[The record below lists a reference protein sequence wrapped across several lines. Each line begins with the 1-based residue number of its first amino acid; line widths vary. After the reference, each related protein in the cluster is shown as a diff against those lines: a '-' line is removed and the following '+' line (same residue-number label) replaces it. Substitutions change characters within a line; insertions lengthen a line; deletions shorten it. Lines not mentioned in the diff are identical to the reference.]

1 MFRVV
6 VGHSDDP
13 DSQNAIAEVLQAC
26 NRSLGESI
34 PQAGILFTAIDFD
47 HALILQRIQDAFPG
61 IELIGGTTNGEI
73 SSILEFQQD
82 SITLMLFATD
92 EVEIRAGIGR
102 GASKNP
108 NLAAQEAIA
117 QAKAKSTSQ
126 PQLCLTFPDS
136 LTSNG
141 VLILEGLKQSL
152 GEDIPII
159 GGMAADDYTF
169 EKTYQFFQGEV
180 LSDSVPVLLFSGNIL
195 FSHGVASGWTPIS
208 KRSRVTKVNGN
219 VVYEIDGQRA
229 LDFYQHYLG
238 AERFASNYAIHAL
251 AVFEDQDHFYLRAPH
266 SYDQQS
272 GSITFFS
279 DIPEQAVV
287 QITDA
292 TRDNILSASEA
303 SLKIALANYP
313 GVEPTAALLISC
325 AARRRILGT
334 FAREEYQLVKTH
346 LSETLPCCG
355 FYAYG
360 EIAPLV
366 AGGQTQ
372 FHNKT
377 FVTLLMGTQRLVYG

>member
-13 DSQNAIAEVLQAC
+13 DSQNAIAEVLQEC
-26 NRSLGESI
+26 SRSLAGAI
-34 PQAGILFTAIDFD
+34 PQAGLLFTAIDFD
-47 HALILQRIQDAFPG
+47 HALILQHIQNAFPG

-82 SITLMLFATD
+82 SLTLMLFATD

-108 NLAAQEAIA
+108 ALAAQEAIA
-117 QAKAKSTSQ
+117 QAKAKSASS

-141 VLILEGLKQSL
+141 VLILDGLKQSL
-152 GEDIPII
+152 GEDVPIV

-169 EKTYQFFQGEV
+169 DKTYQFFQGEV
-180 LSDSVPVLLFSGNIL
+180 LSDSVPVLLFSGQLL

-208 KRSRVTKVNGN
+208 QRSRVTKVNGN

-238 AERFASNYAIHAL
+238 EERFAANFAIHAL
-251 AVFEDQDHFYLRAPH
+251 ALFEDQDHFYMRAPNG
-266 SYDQQS
+266 YDQQS
-272 GSITFFS
+272 GSVTFFS

-303 SLKIALANYP
+303 SLKNALADYP

-334 FAREEYQLVKTH
+334 LARVEYQLVKTH
-346 LSETLPCCG
+346 LPKALPCCG

-366 AGGQTQ
+366 SKGQTQ

-377 FVTLLMGTQRLVYG
+377 FVTLLIGTK

>member
-1 MFRVV
+1 VFQVV

-13 DSQNAIAEVLQAC
+13 DSQNAIAEVLQKC
-26 NRSLGESI
+26 IHSLAGSI
-34 PQAGILFTAIDFD
+34 PQAGLLFAAIDFD
-47 HALILQRIQDAFPG
+47 HGLILQRIQEAFPG

-82 SITLMLFATD
+82 SLTLMLFVTD
-92 EVEIRAGIGR
+92 EVEIHSGIGR
-102 GASKNP
+102 SASNNP
-108 NLAAQEAIA
+108 ALAAQEAIA
-117 QAKAKSTSQ
+117 QATAKSASA

-152 GEDIPII
+152 GAHIPII

-169 EKTYQFFQGEV
+169 DQTYQFFQGEV
-180 LSDSVPVLLFSGNIL
+180 LSDSIPVLLFSGKLL

-208 KRSRVTKVNGN
+208 QRSRVTKVNGN

-238 AERFASNYAIHAL
+238 EERFTANYAIHAL
-251 AVFEDQDHFYLRAPH
+251 AVFEDQDHFYMRAPNG
-266 SYDQQS
+266 YDQQS
-272 GSITFFS
+272 GSVTFFS

-292 TRDNILSASEA
+292 TRDHILSASEA
-303 SLKIALANYP
+303 SLKNAIANYP

-334 FAREEYQLVKTH
+334 FAKLEYQLVKTH
-346 LSETLPCCG
+346 LPKALVCCG

-360 EIAPLV
+360 EIAPLIT
-366 AGGQTQ
+366 GGQTQ

-377 FVTLLMGTQRLVYG
+377 FVTLLMGTK

>member
-13 DSQNAIAEVLQAC
+13 DSQTAIAEILKEC
-26 NRSLGESI
+26 THSLAGII
-34 PQAGILFTAIDFD
+34 PQAGLLFAAIDFD
-47 HALILQRIQDAFPG
+47 HVLILQRIRDTFPG

-73 SSILEFQQD
+73 SSVLEFQQD
-82 SITLMLFATD
+82 SLTLMLFAAD

-108 NLAAQEAIA
+108 TLAAQVAIA
-117 QAKAKSTSQ
+117 QAKAKSIYQ
-126 PQLCLTFPDS
+126 PQICLTFPDS

-152 GEDIPII
+152 GEHIPII

-169 EKTYQFFQGEV
+169 DKTYQFFQDEV
-180 LSDSVPVLLFSGNIL
+180 LSDSVPVLLFSGRLL

-208 KRSRVTKVNGN
+208 QRGRVTKVDGN

-238 AERFASNYAIHAL
+238 VEQFAANYAIHAL
-251 AVFEDQDHFYLRAPH
+251 AVFEDRDRFYMRAPNA
-266 SYDQQS
+266 YDRQS
-272 GSITFFS
+272 GSVTFFS

-292 TRDNILSASEA
+292 SRDDILLASEE
-303 SLKIALANYP
+303 SLKNALADYS

-334 FAREEYQLVKTH
+334 LAREEYQLVKTR
-346 LSETLPCCG
+346 LPETLPCCG

-366 AGGQTQ
+366 SGGQTQ

-377 FVTLLMGTQRLVYG
+377 FVTLLLGTT

>member
-13 DSQNAIAEVLQAC
+13 DSQNAIAEVIQEC
-26 NRSLGESI
+26 SCSLADSL

-47 HALILQRIQDAFPG
+47 HVLILQRIQDAFPG

-82 SITLMLFATD
+82 SLTLMLFASD
-92 EVEIRAGIGR
+92 EVEICAGIGR

-108 NLAAQEAIA
+108 ALAAQEAIA
-117 QAKAKSTSQ
+117 QAKAKSASL

-141 VLILEGLKQSL
+141 VLILEALKQSL
-152 GEDIPII
+152 GEHIPII
-159 GGMAADDYTF
+159 GGMTADDYTF
-169 EKTYQFFQGEV
+169 DKTYQFFQGEV
-180 LSDSVPVLLFSGNIL
+180 LSDSIPVLLFSGKLL
-195 FSHGVASGWTPIS
+195 FSHGVACGWTPIS
-208 KRSRVTKVNGN
+208 QRSRVTKVDGN

-238 AERFASNYAIHAL
+238 EERFASNYAIYAL
-251 AVFEDQDHFYLRAPH
+251 AVFEDQNHFYLRAPNG
-266 SYDQQS
+266 YDQQS
-272 GSITFFS
+272 GSVKFFL

-292 TRDNILSASEA
+292 TRDNILLASET
-303 SLKIALANYP
+303 SLKNALADYP
-313 GVEPTAALLISC
+313 GLEPTAALLISC

-334 FAREEYQLVKTH
+334 LTREEYQLVKTH
-346 LSETLPCCG
+346 LPYALPCCG

-360 EIAPLV
+360 EIAPI
-366 AGGQTQ
+366 ASGGQTQ
-372 FHNKT
+372 IHNKT
-377 FVTLLMGTQRLVYG
+377 FVTLLIGTK

>member
-13 DSQNAIAEVLQAC
+13 DSQNAIAEVLEEC
-26 NRSLGESI
+26 SRSLADFL

-82 SITLMLFATD
+82 SLTLMLFASD
-92 EVEIRAGIGR
+92 EVEIRSGIGR
-102 GASKNP
+102 GVSKNP
-108 NLAAQEAIA
+108 ALAAQEAIA
-117 QAKAKSTSQ
+117 QAQAKSTSV

-141 VLILEGLKQSL
+141 VFIVEALKQSL
-152 GEDIPII
+152 GEHIPII
-159 GGMAADDYTF
+159 GGMTADDYTF
-169 EKTYQFFQGEV
+169 DKTYQFFQGEV
-180 LSDSVPVLLFSGNIL
+180 LSDSVPVLLFSGKLL
-195 FSHGVASGWTPIS
+195 FSHGVACGWNPIS
-208 KRSRVTKVNGN
+208 QRSRITKVDGN

-229 LDFYQHYLG
+229 LDFYRHYLG
-238 AERFASNYAIHAL
+238 EERFASNYAIYAL
-251 AVFEDQDHFYLRAPH
+251 AVFEDRDHFYLRAPNG
-266 SYDQQS
+266 YDQQS
-272 GSITFFS
+272 GSVKFFL

-292 TRDNILSASEA
+292 TRDNILSASET
-303 SLKIALANYP
+303 SLKNALADYP

-334 FAREEYQLVKTH
+334 LARVEYQLVKTH
-346 LSETLPCCG
+346 LPKALPCCG

-360 EIAPLV
+360 EIAPIV
-366 AGGQTQ
+366 GGGQTQ
-372 FHNKT
+372 IHNKT
-377 FVTLLMGTQRLVYG
+377 FVTLLVGTK

>member
-13 DSQNAIAEVLQAC
+13 DSQNAIAEVLQEC
-26 NRSLGESI
+26 SRSLAGSI
-34 PQAGILFTAIDFD
+34 PQAGLLFTAIDFN

-82 SITLMLFATD
+82 SLTLMLFATD
-92 EVEIRAGIGR
+92 EVEIWAGIGR
-102 GASKNP
+102 EASKNP
-108 NLAAQEAIA
+108 ALAAQEAIA
-117 QAKAKSTSQ
+117 QAKAKSKSASL

-152 GEDIPII
+152 GGHIPII
-159 GGMAADDYTF
+159 GGMTADDYTF
-169 EKTYQFFQGEV
+169 DKTYQFFQGEV
-180 LSDSVPVLLFSGNIL
+180 LSDSVPVLLFSGQLL
-195 FSHGVASGWTPIS
+195 FSHGVAGGWTPIS
-208 KRSRVTKVNGN
+208 QRSRVTKVDGN
-219 VVYEIDGQRA
+219 IVYEIDGQRA

-238 AERFASNYAIHAL
+238 EERFAANYAIHAL
-251 AVFEDQDHFYLRAPH
+251 AVFEDQDHFYLRAPNG
-266 SYDQQS
+266 YDRHS
-272 GSITFFS
+272 GSVTFFL

-292 TRDNILSASEA
+292 TRDNILSASET
-303 SLKIALANYP
+303 SLKNALADYP

-334 FAREEYQLVKTH
+334 LTRLEYQLVKTH
-346 LSETLPCCG
+346 LPQALPCCG

-366 AGGQTQ
+366 SGGQTQ

-377 FVTLLMGTQRLVYG
+377 FVTLLIGTK

>member
-1 MFRVV
+1 MLRVV

-13 DSQNAIAEVLQAC
+13 DSENAIAEVLQQC
-26 NRSLGESI
+26 SDSLAGTI
-34 PQAGILFTAIDFD
+34 PQAGLLFTAIDFD
-47 HALILQRIQDAFPG
+47 HKLILQTIQDTYPG

-73 SSILEFQQD
+73 SSIMEFQQD
-82 SITLMLFATD
+82 SVALMLFAAD
-92 EVEIRAGIGR
+92 EVEIYSGVGR
-102 GASKNP
+102 EASKDP
-108 NLAAQEAIA
+108 ALAAQQAIA
-117 QAKAKSTSQ
+117 QATAKSTSP

-152 GEDIPII
+152 GDHVPII

-169 EKTYQFFQGEV
+169 AKTYQFFQNEV
-180 LSDSVPVLLFSGNIL
+180 LSDAVPVLLFSGKLL
-195 FSHGVASGWTPIS
+195 FSSGVASGWSPIS
-208 KRSRVTKVNGN
+208 QRSRVTKVDGN
-219 VVYEIDGQRA
+219 IVYEIDGQRA

-238 AERFASNYAIHAL
+238 VEGFAANYAIHAL
-251 AVFEDQDHFYLRAPH
+251 AVFEDEDHFYMRAPNA
-266 SYDQQS
+266 YDQIS
-272 GSITFFS
+272 GSVTFFS

-292 TRDNILSASEA
+292 TRDNILAASEV
-303 SLKIALANYP
+303 SLKNAFAHYP
-313 GVEPTAALLISC
+313 GVEPTAAILISC

-334 FAREEYQLVKTH
+334 FAKQEYRLVQTH
-346 LSETLPCCG
+346 LPKALPCCG

-366 AGGQTQ
+366 DRGQTQ

-377 FVTLLMGTQRLVYG
+377 FVTLLLGTT

>member
-13 DSQNAIAEVLQAC
+13 DSQAAIAEVVQECTSAL
-26 NRSLGESI
+26 NGLM
-34 PQAGILFTAIDFD
+34 PQAGILFTAIEFD
-47 HALILQRIQDAFPG
+47 HALILQCIQAAFPE

-82 SITLMLFATD
+82 SLTLMLFATD

-102 GASKNP
+102 EASKNP
-108 NLAAQEAIA
+108 TLAAQQAIA
-117 QAKAKSTSQ
+117 QAMASGGSK
-126 PQLCLTFPDS
+126 PRLCLTFPDS

-152 GEDIPII
+152 GDTIPII

-169 EKTYQFFQGEV
+169 DKTYQFFRGEV
-180 LSDSVPVLLFSGNIL
+180 LSDSVPVLLFFGDDL
-195 FSHGVASGWTPIS
+195 LLSHGVASGWTPIS
-208 KRSRVTKVNGN
+208 QRSRITKVNGN
-219 VVYEIDGQRA
+219 VVYEINGQRA
-229 LDFYQHYLG
+229 LDFYQYYLG

-251 AVFEDQDHFYLRAPH
+251 AVFEDQEHFYMRAPNA
-266 SYDQQS
+266 YDQES
-272 GSITFFS
+272 GSVTFFS
-279 DIPEQAVV
+279 DIPEQAIV

-292 TRDNILSASEA
+292 NRDHILSASEA
-303 SLKIALANYP
+303 SLKNALVNYP

-334 FAREEYQLVKTH
+334 IAREEYQLVKNH
-346 LSETLPCCG
+346 LPETLVCCG

-366 AGGQTQ
+366 DKGQTR

-377 FVTLLMGTQRLVYG
+377 FVTLLMGTK

>member
-13 DSQNAIAEVLQAC
+13 DSQNAIAEVLQEC
-26 NRSLGESI
+26 SRSLGGSI

-47 HALILQRIQDAFPG
+47 HALILQRIQNTFPG
-61 IELIGGTTNGEI
+61 LELIGGTTNGEI

-82 SITLMLFATD
+82 SLVLMLFASD

-108 NLAAQEAIA
+108 ALAAQEAIA
-117 QAKAKSTSQ
+117 QARAKSASL

-152 GEDIPII
+152 GEHIPII

-169 EKTYQFFQGEV
+169 DKTYQFFQGEV
-180 LSDSVPVLLFSGNIL
+180 LSDSIPVLLFSGQLL
-195 FSHGVASGWTPIS
+195 FSHGVASGWTPMS
-208 KRSRVTKVNGN
+208 QRRRVVTKVDGN

-229 LDFYQHYLG
+229 LDFYRHYLG
-238 AERFASNYAIHAL
+238 EERFASNYAIHAL
-251 AVFEDQDHFYLRAPH
+251 AVFEDRDYFYLRAPNG
-266 SYDQQS
+266 YDQQS
-272 GSITFFS
+272 GSVTFFS
-279 DIPEQAVV
+279 DIPENAVV
-287 QITDA
+287 QITDT
-292 TRDNILSASEA
+292 TRDNILLASET
-303 SLKIALANYP
+303 SLKNALADYP

-334 FAREEYQLVKTH
+334 LTREEYQFVKTH
-346 LSETLPCCG
+346 LPEGLPCCG
-355 FYAYG
+355 FYGYG
-360 EIAPLV
+360 EITPLV
-366 AGGQTQ
+366 KGSQTQ

-377 FVTLLMGTQRLVYG
+377 FVTLLMGTK

>member
-1 MFRVV
+1 MFQVV

-13 DSQNAIAEVLQAC
+13 DSQNAIAEVLQKC
-26 NRSLGESI
+26 QSSLSGLI

-47 HALILQRIQDAFPG
+47 HALILQYIQDTFPE

-82 SITLMLFATD
+82 SLTLMLFATD
-92 EVEIRAGIGR
+92 EVEIKAGVGR
-102 GASKNP
+102 EASKNP
-108 NLAAQEAIA
+108 ALAAENAIA
-117 QAKAKSTSQ
+117 QAMAKSTSV

-141 VLILEGLKQSL
+141 VLILAGLKQSL
-152 GEDIPII
+152 GANIPII

-180 LSDSVPVLLFSGNIL
+180 LSDSVPVLLFSGGLL
-195 FSHGVASGWTPIS
+195 FSHGVASGWHPIS
-208 KRSRVTKVNGN
+208 QRSRVTKVDGN
-219 VVYEIDGQRA
+219 IVYEIDGQRA

-238 AERFASNYAIHAL
+238 EEQFAANYAIHAL
-251 AVFEDQDHFYLRAPH
+251 AVFEDQEHFYMRAPNG
-266 SYDQQS
+266 YNQQS
-272 GSITFFS
+272 GSVTFFS

-292 TRDNILSASEA
+292 SRNDILFASEA
-303 SLKIALANYP
+303 SLKNALTDYP
-313 GVEPTAALLISC
+313 GIEPKAALLISC

-334 FAREEYQLVKTH
+334 FAKQEYQLVKTY
-346 LSETLPCCG
+346 LPPALPCCG

-360 EIAPLV
+360 EIAPLINK
-366 AGGQTQ
+366 GQTQ

-377 FVTLLMGTQRLVYG
+377 FVTLLMGTK

>member
-13 DSQNAIAEVLQAC
+13 DSQNAIAEILQEC
-26 NRSLGESI
+26 SCSLAGSI
-34 PQAGILFTAIDFD
+34 PQAGLLFTAIDFD

-82 SITLMLFATD
+82 SLTLMLFASD

-102 GASKNP
+102 EASKNP
-108 NLAAQEAIA
+108 ALAAQEAIA
-117 QAKAKSTSQ
+117 QAKAKSASL
-126 PQLCLTFPDS
+126 PQLCITFPDS

-152 GEDIPII
+152 GGHIPII

-169 EKTYQFFQGEV
+169 DKTYQFFQGEV
-180 LSDSVPVLLFSGNIL
+180 LSDSVPVLLFSGQLL
-195 FSHGVASGWTPIS
+195 FSHGVASGWTPIGQ
-208 KRSRVTKVNGN
+208 RSRVTKVDGN

-238 AERFASNYAIHAL
+238 EESFASNYAIHAL
-251 AVFEDQDHFYLRAPH
+251 AVFEDQDHFYLRAPNG
-266 SYDQQS
+266 YDQQS
-272 GSITFFS
+272 GSVTFFS

-292 TRDNILSASEA
+292 TRDNILSASET
-303 SLKIALANYP
+303 SLKNALADYP

-334 FAREEYQLVKTH
+334 LAKEEYQLVKTH
-346 LSETLPCCG
+346 LPKALPCCG

-366 AGGQTQ
+366 SGGQTQ

-377 FVTLLMGTQRLVYG
+377 FVTLLMGTK

>member
-1 MFRVV
+1 MVFRVV

-13 DSQNAIAEVLQAC
+13 DSQNAIAEVIQEC
-26 NRSLGESI
+26 ISSLNGLL
-34 PQAGILFTAIDFD
+34 PQAGILFAAIDFD
-47 HALILQRIQDAFPG
+47 HALILRRIQDAFPE

-82 SITLMLFATD
+82 SLSLMLFATD

-108 NLAAQEAIA
+108 ILAAQEAIG
-117 QAKAKSTSQ
+117 QAMSKSGSK

-141 VLILEGLKQSL
+141 VLILEGLKQTL
-152 GEDIPII
+152 GDNVPII

-169 EKTYQFFQGEV
+169 EKTYQFFQDEV
-180 LSDSVPVLLFSGNIL
+180 LSDSVPVLLFFGKLL
-195 FSHGVASGWTPIS
+195 FSHGVASGWTPINQ
-208 KRSRVTKVNGN
+208 RSCVTKVAGN

-238 AERFASNYAIHAL
+238 AERFANNYAIHAL
-251 AVFEDQDHFYLRAPH
+251 AVFEDQDHFYMRAPNA
-266 SYDQQS
+266 YDQES
-272 GSITFFS
+272 GSVTFFS
-279 DIPEQAVV
+279 DIPEQAIV

-292 TRDNILSASEA
+292 TREQILLASEA
-303 SLKIALANYP
+303 SLKNALADYP
-313 GVEPTAALLISC
+313 GVEATAALLISC

-334 FAREEYQLVKTH
+334 LAKEEYQLVKTH
-346 LSETLPCCG
+346 LPKALVCCG

-366 AGGQTQ
+366 SQGKTQ

-377 FVTLLMGTQRLVYG
+377 FVTLLMGTR

>member
-13 DSQNAIAEVLQAC
+13 DSENAIAEVLQEC
-26 NRSLGESI
+26 SRSLAETI
-34 PQAGILFTAIDFD
+34 PQAGILFTAIEFD
-47 HALILQRIQDAFPG
+47 HVLILQRIQNAFPG

-82 SITLMLFATD
+82 SLTLMLFASD
-92 EVEIRAGIGR
+92 EVEIHSGIGR
-102 GASKNP
+102 GISKNP
-108 NLAAQEAIA
+108 ALAAQEAIA
-117 QAKAKSTSQ
+117 QAKAKTASS

-152 GEDIPII
+152 GDVPII

-169 EKTYQFFQGEV
+169 TKTYQFFQGEV
-180 LSDSVPVLLFSGNIL
+180 LSDSIPVLLFSGQLL

-208 KRSRVTKVNGN
+208 QRRRVTKVDGN

-229 LDFYQHYLG
+229 LDFYQYYLG
-238 AERFASNYAIHAL
+238 EERFASNYAIHAL
-251 AVFEDQDHFYLRAPH
+251 AVFEDRDRFYLRAPNG
-266 SYDQQS
+266 YDQQS
-272 GSITFFS
+272 GSVKFFL

-287 QITDA
+287 QITDT
-292 TRDNILSASEA
+292 TRDNILSASET
-303 SLKIALANYP
+303 SLKNALANYP
-313 GVEPTAALLISC
+313 GVQPTAALLISC

-334 FAREEYQLVKTH
+334 MTREEYQLVKTH
-346 LSETLPCCG
+346 LPEALPCCG
-355 FYAYG
+355 FYAFG

-366 AGGQTQ
+366 MGGQTQ

-377 FVTLLMGTQRLVYG
+377 FVTLLVGTK

>member
-1 MFRVV
+1 MFRVF

-13 DSQNAIAEVLQAC
+13 DSQNAIAEVLQEC
-26 NRSLGESI
+26 SRSLVGSL

-82 SITLMLFATD
+82 SLTLMLFATD
-92 EVEIRAGIGR
+92 EVEIHSGIGR

-108 NLAAQEAIA
+108 ALAAQEAIA
-117 QAKAKSTSQ
+117 QAKAKSASV

-141 VLILEGLKQSL
+141 VLILEALKQSL
-152 GEDIPII
+152 GEYIPII
-159 GGMAADDYTF
+159 GGMTADDYTF
-169 EKTYQFFQGEV
+169 DKTYQFFQGEV
-180 LSDSVPVLLFSGNIL
+180 LSDSVPVLLFSGKL
-195 FSHGVASGWTPIS
+195 QFSHGVACGWTPIS
-208 KRSRVTKVNGN
+208 QRSRVTKVDGN

-238 AERFASNYAIHAL
+238 EERFASNYSIYAL
-251 AVFEDQDHFYLRAPH
+251 AVFEDQNHFYLRAPNG
-266 SYDQQS
+266 YDQQS
-272 GSITFFS
+272 GSVKFFL

-292 TRDNILSASEA
+292 TRDDILSASET
-303 SLKIALANYP
+303 SLKNALADYP

-334 FAREEYQLVKTH
+334 LTRLEYQLVKLIYQRH
-346 LSETLPCCG
+346 
-355 FYAYG
+355 Y
-360 EIAPLV
+360 LV
-366 AGGQTQ
+366 VVSMLMV
-372 FHNKT
+372 K
-377 FVTLLMGTQRLVYG
+377 LLL

>member
-1 MFRVV
+1 MFQVV

-13 DSQNAIAEVLQAC
+13 DSQNAIAEVLQQC
-26 NRSLGESI
+26 NRSLAGSI
-34 PQAGILFTAIDFD
+34 PQAGLLFTAIDFD
-47 HALILQRIQDAFPG
+47 HALILQRIQNAFPG

-82 SITLMLFATD
+82 SLTLMLFATD
-92 EVEIRAGIGR
+92 EMEIRSGIGR

-108 NLAAQEAIA
+108 HLAAQQAIA
-117 QAKAKSTSQ
+117 QAKAKSASL

-141 VLILEGLKQSL
+141 VLILESLKQSL
-152 GEDIPII
+152 GAHFPIV

-169 EKTYQFFQGEV
+169 DKTYQFFQGEV
-180 LSDSVPVLLFSGNIL
+180 LSDSVPVLLFSGQLL
-195 FSHGVASGWTPIS
+195 FSHGVASGWTPIGQ
-208 KRSRVTKVNGN
+208 RSRVTKVNGN

-229 LDFYQHYLG
+229 LDFYQYYLG
-238 AERFASNYAIHAL
+238 EEQFAANYAIHAL
-251 AVFEDQDHFYLRAPH
+251 AVFEDQDHFYMRAPNG
-266 SYDQQS
+266 YDQHS
-272 GSITFFS
+272 GSVTFFS

-303 SLKIALANYP
+303 SLKNALAHYP
-313 GVEPTAALLISC
+313 GVKPTAALLISC

-334 FAREEYQLVKTH
+334 LAREEYQLIKKH
-346 LSETLPCCG
+346 LPEALPCCG

-366 AGGQTQ
+366 GGGQAR

-377 FVTLLMGTQRLVYG
+377 FVTLLLGTS

>member
-6 VGHSDDP
+6 VGHSNDP
-13 DSQNAIAEVLQAC
+13 DSQNAIAEVIQQCSSSFGGL
-26 NRSLGESI
+26 I

-47 HALILQRIQDAFPG
+47 HVLILQRIQDAFPG

-73 SSILEFQQD
+73 SSTLEFQQD
-82 SITLMLFATD
+82 SLTLMLFATD

-108 NLAAQEAIA
+108 ALAAQIAIA
-117 QAKAKSTSQ
+117 QAMAKSTST

-141 VLILEGLKQSL
+141 VLILDGLKQSL
-152 GEDIPII
+152 GEHIPII

-169 EKTYQFFQGEV
+169 DKTYQFFQGEV
-180 LSDSVPVLLFSGNIL
+180 LSDSVPVLLFFGKLL

-208 KRSRVTKVNGN
+208 QRSRVTKVDGN
-219 VVYEIDGQRA
+219 VVYEIDGERA

-238 AERFASNYAIHAL
+238 KEKFAANYAIHAL
-251 AVFEDQDHFYLRAPH
+251 AVFQDQDHFYMRAPNG
-266 SYDQQS
+266 YDQQT
-272 GSITFFS
+272 GSVTFFS

-292 TRDNILSASEA
+292 TRDDILSASET
-303 SLKIALANYP
+303 SLKNALTHYP
-313 GVEPTAALLISC
+313 GLEPTAALLISC

-334 FAREEYQLVKTH
+334 LATQEYQLVKTH
-346 LSETLPCCG
+346 LPEALVCCG

-366 AGGQTQ
+366 GKGQTQ

-377 FVTLLMGTQRLVYG
+377 FVTLLIGTK

>member
-13 DSQNAIAEVLQAC
+13 DSQSAIAEVLQEC
-26 NRSLGESI
+26 SRSLAGSI
-34 PQAGILFTAIDFD
+34 PQAGLLFTAIDFD
-47 HALILQRIQDAFPG
+47 HALILQCIQNAFPG

-82 SITLMLFATD
+82 SLTLMLFASD
-92 EVEIRAGIGR
+92 EMEIRAGIGR
-102 GASKNP
+102 EASKNP
-108 NLAAQEAIA
+108 AFAAQQAIA
-117 QAKAKSTSQ
+117 QAKAKSASL

-141 VLILEGLKQSL
+141 VLILESLKQSL
-152 GEDIPII
+152 GVHIPII
-159 GGMAADDYTF
+159 GGMTADDYTF
-169 EKTYQFFQGEV
+169 DKTYQFFQGEV
-180 LSDSVPVLLFSGNIL
+180 LSDSVPVLLFSGKLL
-195 FSHGVASGWTPIS
+195 FSHGVAGGWTPIS
-208 KRSRVTKVNGN
+208 QRSRVTKVDGN
-219 VVYEIDGQRA
+219 IVYEIDGQRA

-238 AERFASNYAIHAL
+238 EERFAANYAIHAL
-251 AVFEDQDHFYLRAPH
+251 AVFEDQDHFYLRAPNG
-266 SYDQQS
+266 YDRQS
-272 GSITFFS
+272 GSVTFFL

-292 TRDNILSASEA
+292 TRDNILSASET
-303 SLKIALANYP
+303 SLKNALANYP

-334 FAREEYQLVKTH
+334 LAREEYQLIKKH
-346 LSETLPCCG
+346 LPEALPCCG

-366 AGGQTQ
+366 GKGQTQ
-372 FHNKT
+372 CHNKT
-377 FVTLLMGTQRLVYG
+377 FVTLLIGTK

>member
-13 DSQNAIAEVLQAC
+13 DSQNAIAEVIQEC
-26 NRSLGESI
+26 SCSLADSL

-47 HALILQRIQDAFPG
+47 HVLILQRIQDAFPG

-82 SITLMLFATD
+82 SLTLMLFASD
-92 EVEIRAGIGR
+92 EVEICAGIGR

-108 NLAAQEAIA
+108 ALAAQEAIA
-117 QAKAKSTSQ
+117 QAKAKSASV

-141 VLILEGLKQSL
+141 VLILEALKQSL
-152 GEDIPII
+152 GEHIPII
-159 GGMAADDYTF
+159 GGMTADDYTF
-169 EKTYQFFQGEV
+169 DKTYQFFQGEV
-180 LSDSVPVLLFSGNIL
+180 LSDSIPVLLFSGKLL
-195 FSHGVASGWTPIS
+195 FSHGVACGWTPIS
-208 KRSRVTKVNGN
+208 QRSRVTKVDGN

-238 AERFASNYAIHAL
+238 EERFASNYAIYAL
-251 AVFEDQDHFYLRAPH
+251 AVFEDQNHFYLRAPNG
-266 SYDQQS
+266 YDQQS
-272 GSITFFS
+272 GSVKFFL

-292 TRDNILSASEA
+292 TRDNILLASET
-303 SLKIALANYP
+303 SLKNALADYP
-313 GVEPTAALLISC
+313 GLEPTAALLISC

-334 FAREEYQLVKTH
+334 LTREEYQLVKTH
-346 LSETLPCCG
+346 LPYALPCCG

-360 EIAPLV
+360 EIAPI
-366 AGGQTQ
+366 ASGGQTQ
-372 FHNKT
+372 IHNKT
-377 FVTLLMGTQRLVYG
+377 FVTLLIGTK